1 MRSMK
6 KTRLLGE
13 KEMNKSKIVL
23 DAEYA
28 DIIITLLQEP
38 YSISSITKLIFIA
51 FCVKHEDNL
60 SSYKNRSKDFVD
72 CFFKNI
78 SLKLSAHCGE
88 IENILC
94 VINMLKNTSIVTVE
108 NDGITLINNFG
119 HKSENR
125 FLNFC
130 VDKIPNPIL
139 EINKLSAKALL
150 EEVIRYV

>member
-1 MRSMK
+1 MD
-6 KTRLLGE
+6 
-13 KEMNKSKIVL
+13 KSKVII

-28 DIIITLLQEP
+28 DIILTLLQEP

-51 FCVKHEDNL
+51 FCVKHEKNL

-78 SLKLSAHCGE
+78 SLKLSAHYSE
-88 IENILC
+88 IENILS
-94 VINMLKNTSIVTVE
+94 VINLLKNTSIVSIDADT
-108 NDGITLINNFG
+108 IMLINNIDNET
-119 HKSENR
+119 ENR

-130 VDKIPNPIL
+130 AKKIPNPIL

>member
-1 MRSMK
+1 
-6 KTRLLGE
+6 
-13 KEMNKSKIVL
+13 MNKSKIVL

-38 YSISSITKLIFIA
+38 YTISSITKLVFIA
-51 FCVKHEDNL
+51 FCIKHENNL

-78 SLKLSAHCGE
+78 SLKLSAHYDE
-88 IENILC
+88 IENILW
-94 VINMLKNTSIVTVE
+94 VINMLKNTSMVTVE
-108 NDGITLINNFG
+108 ADGIALINNLN
-119 HKSENR
+119 HEPENH

-130 VDKIPNPIL
+130 AKKIPNPIL
-139 EINKLSAKALL
+139 EINKLSAKAML

>member
-1 MRSMK
+1 
-6 KTRLLGE
+6 
-13 KEMNKSKIVL
+13 MNKSKIIL

-38 YSISSITKLIFIA
+38 YSISSITKLVFIA
-51 FCVKHEDNL
+51 FCVKHETNL

-78 SLKLSAHCGE
+78 SLKLSAHYDE

-94 VINMLKNTSIVTVE
+94 VINMLKNTSMVTVE
-108 NDGITLINNFG
+108 DDSIVLINNLD
-119 HKSENR
+119 HEPENH

-130 VDKIPNPIL
+130 VNKIPNPIL
-139 EINKLSAKALL
+139 EINKLSSKALL